1 MKIVTGYTGQP
12 HITSNAAQAF
22 NQGIFGFGNFVLD
35 VLSVWGNHF
44 AATLTDANTVTIQDG
59 DGLIQ
64 GVHFRIDPGTTEAVT
79 ISNGTSGYN
88 RKDLICARYTKNA
101 ITGVEDVSLVVLEGT
116 PNASTATAP
125 TWNTGSILNGDSPV
139 DFPLYEVSLSGLT
152 PTLTALFDI
161 TPSIIAPPDISR
173 IESVGGYSGTSG
185 DLSITADGWYALLA
199 YTTDKSVS
207 FQIQAFSGQYTETI
221 PIASGVG
228 ITPWVYLKK
237 GISNLSFASNATMV
251 TLLTAPSIGAQYY
264 FSN

>member
-22 NQGIFGFGNFVLD
+22 NQGVFGFGNFVLD

-59 DGLIQ
+59 DGIIQ

-152 PTLTALFDI
+152 PTLTALFDV
-161 TPSIIAPPDISR
+161 TPSIIAPPDMSR
-173 IESVGGYSGTSG
+173 IESVGGDAASG
-185 DLSITADGWYALLA
+185 DLEITADGWYALLA
-199 YTTDKSVS
+199 YPNDKTVS
-207 FQIQAFSGQYTETI
+207 LEIEAFSGQYTETI

-251 TLLTAPSIGAQYY
+251 TLLTAPSIGAPYWY
-264 FSN
+264 SY

>member
-1 MKIVTGYTGQP
+1 MKIVTGYTGTP
-12 HITSNAAQAF
+12 HVTSNAAQAF
-22 NQGIFGFGNFVLD
+22 NQGVFGFGNFVLD

-59 DGLIQ
+59 DGIIQ

-79 ISNGTSGYN
+79 ISNGTSGYK

-101 ITGVEDVSLVVLEGT
+101 LTGVEDVSLVVLEGT
-116 PNASTATAP
+116 PDASTPTAP

-139 DFPLYEVSLSGLT
+139 DFPLYEVSLNGLT

-161 TPSIIAPPDISR
+161 TPSIIAPPDMSR

-185 DLSITADGWYALLA
+185 DLSITSDGWYALLA

-207 FQIQAFSGQYTETI
+207 FQIEAFSGQYTETI

-251 TLLTAPSIGAQYY
+251 TLLTAPSIGAPYWY
-264 FSN
+264 SY